1 MSANRG
7 SSRYPGQKFWAGWL
21 RPARPRPALENAAG
35 QHRGSDAEDKS
46 DRNAD
51 STPRR
56 ILKER
61 MRKPAPE
68 AGHRVQKNL
77 SLTRFDAERLAV
89 LARRDA
95 VSQARVLGLALD
107 AYEKSYGKLSD
118 EGEEPCASC

>member
-1 MSANRG
+1 MSHMRER
-7 SSRYPGQKFWAGWL
+7 SRFSGQKFWAGWL
-21 RPARPRPALENAAG
+21 RPARPRPAVLETAS
-35 QHRGSDAEDKS
+35 QHRGSDAEGKS

-51 STPRR
+51 STSRR

-61 MRKPAPE
+61 LRKPAPE

-89 LARRDA
+89 LARRDS

-118 EGEEPCASC
+118 EGDEPCAMS